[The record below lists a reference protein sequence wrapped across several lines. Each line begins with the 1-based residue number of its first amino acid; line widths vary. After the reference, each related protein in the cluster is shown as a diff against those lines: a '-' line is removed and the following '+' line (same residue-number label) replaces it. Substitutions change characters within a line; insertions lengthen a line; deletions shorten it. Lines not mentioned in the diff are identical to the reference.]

1 MGANTVIL
9 KGELHSSR
17 ADLDEETALLRDGVD
32 VLVLEGSRSR
42 PDYRLLEGW
51 FVVSVALLAWILES
65 LYHPRA
71 VLTELA
77 EVHGVDLVYTRADDV
92 TPLQAASRPTKV
104 VSAGLFHALV
114 PASVWLGFVTDSAL
128 SGSLLLFL
136 GLVLPVLVV
145 RLANG
150 NRPDPAGNRND
161 RIAEA
166 IRDAADQGETVLAI
180 VGAGHLRAV
189 RDRLPAE
196 LVREVRPPAYG
207 VWSLRHVRDVGLPAV
222 KAGFVLFGLY
232 VLVVWV
238 TVHAVG
244 LLSPAVIGA
253 LT

>member
-1 MGANTVIL
+1 MGANNVIL

-17 ADLDEETALLRDGVD
+17 ADLDEATALLGDGVD

-42 PDYRLLEGW
+42 PDYRFLEGW
-51 FVVSVALLAWILES
+51 FAVSVALLAWILES

-71 VLTELA
+71 VLVELA
-77 EVHGVDLVYTRADDV
+77 EAQGVDIVYTRANDI
-92 TPLQAASRPTKV
+92 TPLQAASGPTKV

-145 RLANG
+145 RLANA
-150 NRPDPAGNRND
+150 NRPDPAGNPNE

-166 IRDAADQGETVLAI
+166 IRTAAESGDSVLAI
-180 VGAGHLRAV
+180 VGAGHLSAV
-189 RDRLPAE
+189 RARLPAG
-196 LVREVRPPAYG
+196 LVREVRPPVYG

-232 VLVVWV
+232 VLVIWV
-238 TVHAVG
+238 TVHAVRF
-244 LLSPAVIGA
+244 LSPVVIGA